1 MILYSKEDFF
11 YGKNKENRNIGRMFS
26 FDCYGFCVNFIKII
40 DMPYGGAVTAASMLP
55 IIIAGYRNG
64 LKWGLITSFTYSI
77 LQLLTG
83 LSNVSYATST
93 TAMIAIILLDYI
105 VAFTVLGLLGVVKK
119 NKHQTGALVLGT
131 LIVCLLRYLC
141 HFITGCTVWA
151 GVSIP
156 TADGA
161 LYSLV
166 YNGAYMIPE
175 TVVTVYVMALV
186 SNSIDLRAAK
196 PVTREKSKNIMAV
209 LNGVLV
215 CGIAIIVDFLIIF
228 RQIQTEDGFKITLIA
243 NTNWM
248 LVGVILLVGVIVGG
262 LTYVITKLVVSK
274 KKTVLPR
281 REN

>member
-1 MILYSKEDFF
+1 MEKTKKTGTLVECSVLIAMAFVLS
-11 YGKNKENRNIGRMFS
+11 
-26 FDCYGFCVNFIKII
+26 FIKII

-55 IIIAGYRNG
+55 IIIAGYRHG

-228 RQIQTEDGFKITLIA
+228 RQIQTEDGFKITLIT

>member
-11 YGKNKENRNIGRMFS
+11 YGKNKENRNIGRMFN
-26 FDCYGFCVNFIKII
+26 FDCYGFCVSFIKII

-55 IIIAGYRNG
+55 IIIAGYRHG

-228 RQIQTEDGFKITLIA
+228 RQIQTEDGFKITLIT

>member
-1 MILYSKEDFF
+1 MEKTKKTGTLVECSVLIAMAFVLS
-11 YGKNKENRNIGRMFS
+11 
-26 FDCYGFCVNFIKII
+26 FIKII

-175 TVVTVYVMALV
+175 TVVIVYVMALV

-274 KKTVLPR
+274 K
-281 REN
+281 ENCFA

>member
-1 MILYSKEDFF
+1 
-11 YGKNKENRNIGRMFS
+11 
-26 FDCYGFCVNFIKII
+26 
-40 DMPYGGAVTAASMLP
+40 
-55 IIIAGYRNG
+55 
-64 LKWGLITSFTYSI
+64 
-77 LQLLTG
+77 
-83 LSNVSYATST
+83 
-93 TAMIAIILLDYI
+93 
-105 VAFTVLGLLGVVKK
+105 
-119 NKHQTGALVLGT
+119 
-131 LIVCLLRYLC
+131 
-141 HFITGCTVWA
+141 
-151 GVSIP
+151 
-156 TADGA
+156 
-161 LYSLV
+161 
-166 YNGAYMIPE
+166 MIPE
-175 TVVTVYVMALV
+175 NVVTVYVMALV

-215 CGIAIIVDFLIIF
+215 CGIAIIVYFLIIF

>member
-1 MILYSKEDFF
+1 MEKTKKTGTLVECSVLIAMAFVLS
-11 YGKNKENRNIGRMFS
+11 
-26 FDCYGFCVNFIKII
+26 FIKII

-141 HFITGCTVWA
+141 HFITGC
-151 GVSIP
+151 
-156 TADGA
+156 
-161 LYSLV
+161 SLLTTCV
-166 YNGAYMIPE
+166 LSFSTSFRSASSSSLDN
-175 TVVTVYVMALV
+175 LF
-186 SNSIDLRAAK
+186 SSSS
-196 PVTREKSKNIMAV
+196 KSFGLSTFHISF
-209 LNGVLV
+209 
-215 CGIAIIVDFLIIF
+215 IQQFL
-228 RQIQTEDGFKITLIA
+228 
-243 NTNWM
+243 
-248 LVGVILLVGVIVGG
+248 
-262 LTYVITKLVVSK
+262 S
-274 KKTVLPR
+274 
-281 REN
+281 

>member
-1 MILYSKEDFF
+1 
-11 YGKNKENRNIGRMFS
+11 
-26 FDCYGFCVNFIKII
+26 
-40 DMPYGGAVTAASMLP
+40 
-55 IIIAGYRNG
+55 
-64 LKWGLITSFTYSI
+64 
-77 LQLLTG
+77 
-83 LSNVSYATST
+83 
-93 TAMIAIILLDYI
+93 
-105 VAFTVLGLLGVVKK
+105 
-119 NKHQTGALVLGT
+119 
-131 LIVCLLRYLC
+131 
-141 HFITGCTVWA
+141 
-151 GVSIP
+151 
-156 TADGA
+156 
-161 LYSLV
+161 
-166 YNGAYMIPE
+166 MIPE

-209 LNGVLV
+209 LNGVLI

-248 LVGVILLVGVIVGG
+248 LVGVIVGG

>member
-11 YGKNKENRNIGRMFS
+11 YGKNKENRNIGECSILIAMAFVLS
-26 FDCYGFCVNFIKII
+26 FIKII

-55 IIIAGYRNG
+55 IIIAGYRHG

-228 RQIQTEDGFKITLIA
+228 RQIQTEDGFKITLIT

>member
-1 MILYSKEDFF
+1 MAFVLS
-11 YGKNKENRNIGRMFS
+11 
-26 FDCYGFCVNFIKII
+26 FIKII

-55 IIIAGYRNG
+55 IIIAGYRHG

-105 VAFTVLGLLGVVKK
+105 VAFTV
-119 NKHQTGALVLGT
+119 
-131 LIVCLLRYLC
+131 
-141 HFITGCTVWA
+141 
-151 GVSIP
+151 
-156 TADGA
+156 
-161 LYSLV
+161 
-166 YNGAYMIPE
+166 
-175 TVVTVYVMALV
+175 LV

>member
-1 MILYSKEDFF
+1 MEKTKKTGTLVECSILIAMAFVLS
-11 YGKNKENRNIGRMFS
+11 
-26 FDCYGFCVNFIKII
+26 FIKII

-55 IIIAGYRNG
+55 IIIAGYRHG

-105 VAFTVLGLLGVVKK
+105 VAFTV
-119 NKHQTGALVLGT
+119 
-131 LIVCLLRYLC
+131 
-141 HFITGCTVWA
+141 
-151 GVSIP
+151 
-156 TADGA
+156 
-161 LYSLV
+161 
-166 YNGAYMIPE
+166 
-175 TVVTVYVMALV
+175 LV

-228 RQIQTEDGFKITLIA
+228 RQIQTEDGFKITLIT

>member
-11 YGKNKENRNIGRMFS
+11 YEKTKKTGILVECSVLIAMAFVLS
-26 FDCYGFCVNFIKII
+26 FIKII

-55 IIIAGYRNG
+55 IIIAGYRHG

>member
-1 MILYSKEDFF
+1 MEKTKKTGTLVECSVLIAMAFVLS
-11 YGKNKENRNIGRMFS
+11 
-26 FDCYGFCVNFIKII
+26 FIKII

-55 IIIAGYRNG
+55 IIIAGYRHG

-105 VAFTVLGLLGVVKK
+105 VVAFTVLGLLGVVKK

>member
-11 YGKNKENRNIGRMFS
+11 YGKTKKTGTLVECSILIAMAFVLS
-26 FDCYGFCVNFIKII
+26 FIKII

-55 IIIAGYRNG
+55 IIIAGYRHG

-228 RQIQTEDGFKITLIA
+228 RQIQTEDGFKITLIT

>member
-1 MILYSKEDFF
+1 MEKTKKTGTLVECSILIAMAFVLS
-11 YGKNKENRNIGRMFS
+11 
-26 FDCYGFCVNFIKII
+26 FIKII
-40 DMPYGGAVTAASMLP
+40 DMPYG
-55 IIIAGYRNG
+55 
-64 LKWGLITSFTYSI
+64 
-77 LQLLTG
+77 
-83 LSNVSYATST
+83 
-93 TAMIAIILLDYI
+93 
-105 VAFTVLGLLGVVKK
+105 
-119 NKHQTGALVLGT
+119 
-131 LIVCLLRYLC
+131 
-141 HFITGCTVWA
+141 
-151 GVSIP
+151 
-156 TADGA
+156 GA

-228 RQIQTEDGFKITLIA
+228 RQIQTEDGFKITLIT

>member
-1 MILYSKEDFF
+1 MAFVLS
-11 YGKNKENRNIGRMFS
+11 
-26 FDCYGFCVNFIKII
+26 FIKII

-55 IIIAGYRNG
+55 IIIAGYRHG

-105 VAFTVLGLLGVVKK
+105 VAFTVL
-119 NKHQTGALVLGT
+119 
-131 LIVCLLRYLC
+131 
-141 HFITGCTVWA
+141 
-151 GVSIP
+151 
-156 TADGA
+156 
-161 LYSLV
+161 
-166 YNGAYMIPE
+166 
-175 TVVTVYVMALV
+175 V

-196 PVTREKSKNIMAV
+196 TVTREKSKNIMAV

>member
-1 MILYSKEDFF
+1 MEKTKKTGTLVECSVLIAMAFVLS
-11 YGKNKENRNIGRMFS
+11 
-26 FDCYGFCVNFIKII
+26 FIKII

-55 IIIAGYRNG
+55 IIIAGYRHG

-105 VAFTVLGLLGVVKK
+105 VAFTV
-119 NKHQTGALVLGT
+119 
-131 LIVCLLRYLC
+131 
-141 HFITGCTVWA
+141 
-151 GVSIP
+151 
-156 TADGA
+156 
-161 LYSLV
+161 
-166 YNGAYMIPE
+166 
-175 TVVTVYVMALV
+175 LV

-248 LVGVILLVGVIVGG
+248 LVGVIVGG

>member
-1 MILYSKEDFF
+1 MEKTKKTGTLVECSVLIAMAFVLS
-11 YGKNKENRNIGRMFS
+11 
-26 FDCYGFCVNFIKII
+26 FIKII

-215 CGIAIIVDFLIIF
+215 LVCGIAIIVDFLIIF

>member
-11 YGKNKENRNIGRMFS
+11 YEKTKKTGTLVECSVLIAMAFVLS
-26 FDCYGFCVNFIKII
+26 FIKII

>member
-1 MILYSKEDFF
+1 MEKTKKTGTLVECSILIAMAFVLS
-11 YGKNKENRNIGRMFS
+11 
-26 FDCYGFCVNFIKII
+26 FIKII

-55 IIIAGYRNG
+55 IIIAGYRHG

-215 CGIAIIVDFLIIF
+215 CGIAIIVDFLIIIIF
-228 RQIQTEDGFKITLIA
+228 RQIQTEDGFKITLIT

>member
-1 MILYSKEDFF
+1 MEKTKKTGTLVECSILIAMAFVLS
-11 YGKNKENRNIGRMFS
+11 
-26 FDCYGFCVNFIKII
+26 FIKII

-55 IIIAGYRNG
+55 IIIAGYRHG

>member
-1 MILYSKEDFF
+1 
-11 YGKNKENRNIGRMFS
+11 
-26 FDCYGFCVNFIKII
+26 
-40 DMPYGGAVTAASMLP
+40 
-55 IIIAGYRNG
+55 
-64 LKWGLITSFTYSI
+64 
-77 LQLLTG
+77 
-83 LSNVSYATST
+83 
-93 TAMIAIILLDYI
+93 
-105 VAFTVLGLLGVVKK
+105 
-119 NKHQTGALVLGT
+119 
-131 LIVCLLRYLC
+131 
-141 HFITGCTVWA
+141 
-151 GVSIP
+151 
-156 TADGA
+156 
-161 LYSLV
+161 
-166 YNGAYMIPE
+166 MIPE

-262 LTYVITKLVVSK
+262 LTYVISKLVVSK